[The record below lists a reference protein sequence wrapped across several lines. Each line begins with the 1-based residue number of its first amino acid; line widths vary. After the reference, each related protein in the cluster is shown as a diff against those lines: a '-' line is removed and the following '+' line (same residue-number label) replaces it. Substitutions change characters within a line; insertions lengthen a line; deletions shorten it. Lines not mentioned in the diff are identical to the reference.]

1 MNNLFLNLLIKQRLR
16 SILKKQWLLLLAFPC
31 LVILFSLK
39 MPASFGRTIVY
50 MGLMLLFSLS
60 CFIEKGFEA
69 ESTYFDGLISW
80 HSNSLKHIFIC
91 NNFIYYFPAFIW
103 EHSSLLHKVY
113 YCHVPYSFISMP
125 SYGRP
130 HLLIFYFRVRA
141 GTSCRFLN
149 QLIIR
154 NSLLLSV

>member
-39 MPASFGRTIVY
+39 MPASFGRTILY

-91 NNFIYYFPAFIW
+91 NNLFIIFQPLFGSILPCYTKCIIAMCHI
-103 EHSSLLHKVY
+103 LLFQCLRMVVHTY
-113 YCHVPYSFISMP
+113 
-125 SYGRP
+125 
-130 HLLIFYFRVRA
+130 
-141 GTSCRFLN
+141 
-149 QLIIR
+149 
-154 NSLLLSV
+154 